1 MVIFQDYILFTT
13 TLMLSP
19 SLLCMVIMFGSLTSG
34 AIELSRYFF
43 KVHRIS
49 GIIHTEDQMISYVS
63 TLNSLQ

>member
-1 MVIFQDYILFTT
+1 
-13 TLMLSP
+13 
-19 SLLCMVIMFGSLTSG
+19 MVIMFGLLASG

-63 TLNSLQ
+63 TLNCLQ